1 MLLKKLPDPLNDSI
15 GELLKKFIEI
25 KTWTQEKHKLSAELS
40 SLVETGS
47 YLKFVADGNV
57 IGLSTVGTSC
67 LFDIPA
73 MQRGNL
79 AIFKGQRIRVICMSH
94 HKYSK
99 FNYAGIAIN
108 QENQHWY
115 YFKETLVF

>member
-1 MLLKKLPDPLNDSI
+1 MQLKKLSDPLNDSI
-15 GELLKKFIEI
+15 GKLLQKFNEI
-25 KTWTQEKHKLSAELS
+25 NTWTEEKHKLSAELS
-40 SLVETGS
+40 RLVEAES

-57 IGLSTVGTSC
+57 IGLSSVGASC

-73 MQRGNL
+73 TQRGNL
-79 AIFKGQRIRVICMSH
+79 AIFKGQKIRVICMSN

-108 QENQHWY
+108 QENSR
-115 YFKETLVF
+115 